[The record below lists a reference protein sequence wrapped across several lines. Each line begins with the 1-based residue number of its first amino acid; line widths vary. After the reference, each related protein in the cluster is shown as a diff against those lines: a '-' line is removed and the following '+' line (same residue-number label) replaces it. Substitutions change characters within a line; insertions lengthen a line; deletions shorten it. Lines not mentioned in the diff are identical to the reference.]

1 MRSIRQCFMAVLVT
15 ASAAVQAAGYNVVN
29 LTPAGASSADA
40 WDVNNLGQVVGSY
53 SGAGFTYSRGYVWS
67 AGVFTTLTG
76 PAGALS
82 TNALGVSDAGAVVG
96 AYVDTEVLDDT
107 GTLVL
112 GDSHGYIYEGG
123 TYARIDL
130 PGAGSTTLRGI
141 SANGRYVSGYGS
153 FADSSVRGFVLDRSS
168 GAFTLVGSNVV
179 GAFTIVQGINNAGQL
194 VGSEI
199 VPVTGGPATRT
210 SFIYDIGTGIRT
222 DQNLP
227 GVTTSFFRD
236 INDAGQIAG
245 FFRVPGSQQGFVGTP
260 SSFEALAY
268 GTLNDTILE
277 GINNSG
283 WLVGRY
289 LLDAAGNGQA
299 ILLTPVPEPSIWLLS
314 LAGFAV
320 VGWQVRRRRG

>member
-1 MRSIRQCFMAVLVT
+1 MRFIRHLVFGAVLGV
-15 ASAAVQAAGYNVVN
+15 SAAAQAAGYNLVS
-29 LTPAGASSADA
+29 LTPAGAGSADA
-40 WDVNNLGQVVGSY
+40 WDVNNVGQVVGSY
-53 SGAGFTYSRGYVWS
+53 GGPGFTYSRGYIWS

-76 PAGALS
+76 PAGALNL
-82 TNALGVSDAGAVVG
+82 NALGVSDGGTVVG
-96 AYVDTEVLDDT
+96 AYNDNEVLDDT

-123 TYARIDL
+123 SYARVDL
-130 PGAGSTTLRGI
+130 PGALSTVLRGI

-153 FADSSVRGFVLDRSS
+153 FADSSMRGFVLDRSS

-179 GAFTIVQGINNAGQL
+179 GAITIVQGINNLGQL

-199 VPVTGGPATRT
+199 VPTSGGPVTRT
-210 SFIYDIGTGIRT
+210 SFIYDISTGIRT
-222 DQNLP
+222 DQDLP
-227 GVTTSFFRD
+227 GVTSSFYRD

-260 SSFEALAY
+260 ASFDALAY
-268 GTLNDTILE
+268 GTENDTILE

-289 LLDAAGNGQA
+289 LQGASGISQA
-299 ILLTPVPEPSIWLLS
+299 MLLTPVPEPSVWLLT
-314 LAGFAV
+314 LAGFGV
-320 VGWQVRRRRG
+320 VGWQVRRRRA